1 MSDPG
6 AGDPSAPTPAGR
18 PPSSDEAAPSVLA
31 PPTPD
36 ADFALATAVT
46 PLGEGRYGC
55 HLDAR
60 WSALAGINGGVLMA
74 ILVRAIAAEVG
85 SERGLRTLHVQF
97 LRPPKAADAEVRVNV
112 LRSGARATNAN
123 VSIVQGDRL
132 ILQGLATCMTGG
144 LRELARW
151 QPAPPTVAAPDD
163 HAAPVM
169 DDPRM
174 PAIADRLTYLPRIG
188 PAPLSGTPLAPGE
201 PARTGGYLQLKGD
214 QRVDAAA
221 LALFCD
227 AWWPA
232 ALGPI
237 DTLAFNPTIDL
248 TFHIRAELPPEGL
261 DPQPILLDV
270 TTAASM
276 DGLVDEDARLYAADG
291 TLLAQSRQL
300 AITLTPEDRPP
311 VTKDQHEL
319 IDSPAQS

>member
-1 MSDPG
+1 MADPTAAAGAPDPPTDPAPG
-6 AGDPSAPTPAGR
+6 ARTPNG
-18 PPSSDEAAPSVLA
+18 APS
-31 PPTPD
+31 PD

-46 PLGEGRYGC
+46 PLGDGRYGC

-60 WSALAGINGGVLMA
+60 WSALAGINGGVLLA
-74 ILVRAIAAEVG
+74 ILVRAVTAEVG
-85 SERGLRTLHVQF
+85 EERGLRTLQVQF
-97 LRPPKAADAEVRVNV
+97 LRPPKATDAEVRVEV
-112 LRSGARATNAN
+112 LRAGARATNAR
-123 VSIVQGDRL
+123 VQLLQGDRL
-132 ILQGLATCMTGG
+132 ILEGLATCMAGG

-151 QPAPPTVAAPDD
+151 QPRPPQVAPADD
-163 HAAPVM
+163 ARSPVM

-174 PAIADRLTYLPRIG
+174 PAIADRLTYIPRIG
-188 PAPLSGTPLAPGE
+188 PPPLSGTPLAAGA
-201 PARTGGYLQLKGD
+201 PARTGGYLQLKGE

-237 DTLAFNPTIDL
+237 DTMAFNPTIDL
-248 TFHIRAELPPEGL
+248 TFHLRASLPPEGL

-270 TTAASM
+270 RTNASM
-276 DGLVDEDARLYAADG
+276 EGLVEEDALLYAADG

-311 VTKDQHEL
+311 VTRDNQQL
-319 IDSPAQS
+319 IDAPPTTG

>member
-1 MSDPG
+1 MAEPT
-6 AGDPSAPTPAGR
+6 AGG
-18 PPSSDEAAPSVLA
+18 APS
-31 PPTPD
+31 PD
-36 ADFALATAVT
+36 SDFALATAIT
-46 PLGEGRYGC
+46 PLGDGRYGC

-74 ILVRAIAAEVG
+74 ILVRAITAEVG
-85 SERGLRTLHVQF
+85 AGRGLRTLHVQF
-97 LRPPKAADAEVRVNV
+97 LRPPKATDAEVHVEV
-112 LRSGARATNAN
+112 VRSGARATNAR
-123 VSIVQGDRL
+123 VQIHQGDRL
-132 ILQGLATCMTGG
+132 ILEGLATCMTGG

-151 QPAPPTVAAPDD
+151 QPEPPRVPAADD
-163 HAAPVM
+163 ADAPVM

-201 PARTGGYLQLKGD
+201 PARTGGYLQLKGE
-214 QRVDAAA
+214 QRVDAAV

-248 TFHIRAELPPEGL
+248 TFHVRAALPPEGL

-270 TTAASM
+270 RTAASM
-276 DGLVDEDARLYAADG
+276 EGLVEEDATLYAADG

-300 AITLTPEDRPP
+300 AITLTPDDRPP
-311 VTKDQHEL
+311 VTKDDHGL
-319 IDSPAQS
+319 IDEAPPH